1 MRRLFT
7 FLVALG
13 LSASAL
19 VAQTVVSGTI
29 TDATSGE
36 AIEGVAVLVRGT
48 TVGMFTDAEGFYR
61 LEVPEGGDV
70 LIFSYV
76 NRKTVEEAIEGRST
90 INISMVEEISELNEV
105 VVTGYR
111 SFSREK
117 SSVAVSQVAAENITN
132 RPNPSLV
139 QTLSGQVPGLS
150 ISTGNGQPGANSV
163 VNIRG
168 RSSINGD
175 TEPLFIID
183 GAPVD
188 QDNFRSLNP
197 NEIESV
203 TVLKDAAATAI
214 YGNRGANGVIVIE
227 TKGGSYNSPL
237 EVTYTFSNIRSTLQ
251 DNDYNLMNSR
261 EQLTLERDYSDL
273 IGASR
278 GLGAGFTDAQIDSVA
293 SIVDTDWPSYFFR
306 TAVGNNHNLQIRR
319 GTSNTSTYLSIG
331 YLDQEGI
338 LRNTSLQRANV
349 RGNISGRS
357 DDRKFNYSANIS
369 LNFSTT
375 NEDNSV
381 GTSGINRNPVLAAYQ
396 SVPWLSPDDY
406 VDGFTLL
413 SPLRFSNTPLFII
426 DRQNTYTYKEDEL
439 RLISTL
445 SADYEI
451 INGLKIGTRVSGD
464 YLNEFRTQAEA
475 SESFN
480 ALLFGGRRPDAG
492 FQTLRNRRD
501 FLFNQ
506 VTNLSY
512 DNTFGKHSIAGGL
525 FTEYFRAFQDVFG
538 VVAEGLD
545 PKTFAPGDAS
555 GYVGDN
561 PDNDFYVDDA
571 FGNIA
576 RAGLFS
582 YFAQADYDYDTR
594 YGISG
599 TIRRDA
605 SSRFA
610 ETNRWGTFFAVA
622 GRWNVHNEDFA
633 KGLPFDL
640 LKLRASYGTNGNQD
654 LSGGGYFADLNLTRS
669 LYATGGGYGGIN
681 SLLLSQ
687 IGNTDLRW
695 EQITQSNIGLDFETL
710 RGRLRGSLDAYIKTT
725 TDLFIDLPISA
736 VNAQTNIRTNI
747 GSLQNRGFE
756 FLLSYDIFNGVNVG
770 GLLVNV
776 YAIGAFNRQEIL
788 DLGAGREEIIDDDA
802 TSLRVGGPLNE
813 YFIYRYDGVNPENGE
828 VFYLDADGNQT
839 ETPNVDTDRV
849 WLGQNIF
856 PDWQGSF
863 GLNVEFKGFYVNTQ
877 FNYVTGV
884 DRFDFDLSGFQNPNN
899 IGQFR
904 SSNDILDSW
913 TAENTD
919 ASLPALTAANNT
931 YNLDGTSSRFL
942 TSADFLR
949 LRFLNV
955 GYALPQSV
963 LSSIKM
969 RELSVFFSAENL
981 VTFTGWRGFDPEAL
995 NNTSR
1000 IYPTPRILTFGVQVG
1015 L

>member
-1 MRRLFT
+1 M
-7 FLVALG
+7 LVAIG

-19 VAQTVVSGTI
+19 MAQTTISGTV
-29 TDATSGE
+29 TNAESGE
-36 AIEGVAVLVRGT
+36 PIEGVAVLVKGT
-48 TVGMFTDAEGFYR
+48 TVGMFTDSEGVYR
-61 LEVPEGGDV
+61 LEVPSGNSTI
-70 LIFSYV
+70 IFTYV
-76 NRKTVEEAIEGRST
+76 NRKTVEEVIGGRSV
-90 INISMVEEISELNEV
+90 INVAMVEEVKEIGEV

-111 SFSREK
+111 SFSQEK
-117 SSVAVSQVAAENITN
+117 SSVSSSSISAENITN
-132 RPNPSLV
+132 RPNPSVV
-139 QTLSGQVPGLS
+139 QTLSGQIPGLS
-150 ISTGNGQPGANSV
+150 ISTGSGQPGANSV

-227 TKGGSYNSPL
+227 TKGGGYNSPL
-237 EVTYTFSNIRSTLQ
+237 EVTYTYSHIRSTLQ
-251 DNDYNLMNSR
+251 DNDYDLMDSR
-261 EQLTLERDYSDL
+261 QQLTLERDYSDI
-273 IGASR
+273 IGANR
-278 GLGAGFTDAQIDSVA
+278 GLGGGRTDAQIDSIA
-293 SIVDTDWPSYFFR
+293 AIKDTDWPSYFFR
-306 TAVGNNHNLQIRR
+306 TAVGNNHNVQIRR
-319 GTSNTSTYLSIG
+319 GTSNTSTYLSVG

-338 LRNTSLQRANV
+338 LLNSSLQRANL
-349 RGNISGRS
+349 RGNITGRS
-357 DDRKFNYSANIS
+357 DDNKFNYTANLS

-375 NEDNSV
+375 NEDNSI

-396 SVPWLSPDDY
+396 SVPWVTPDDY
-406 VDGFTLL
+406 VDGATLL
-413 SPLRFSNTPLFII
+413 SPLSFANTPLFIM
-426 DRQNTYTYKEDEL
+426 DRLNTYTYKEDEL

-445 SADYEI
+445 SASYEI
-451 INGLKIGTRVSGD
+451 VDGLTIGTRASGD
-464 YLNEFRTQAEA
+464 FLNEYRTQAEA

-492 FQTLRNRRD
+492 FQTMRNRRD

-525 FTEYFRAFQDVFG
+525 FTEYFRAFQDIFG

-561 PDNDFYVDDA
+561 PENDFYVDDA

-622 GRWNVHNEDFA
+622 GRWNIHNEPFA
-633 KGLPFDL
+633 AGLPFDL

-654 LSGGGYFADLNLTRS
+654 LSGGGYFADLTLTRS
-669 LYATGGGYGGIN
+669 LYATGGGYGGGN
-681 SLLLSQ
+681 ALLLAQ
-687 IGNTDLRW
+687 IGNSDLRW
-695 EQITQSNIGLDFETL
+695 EQIAQTNVGIDFETL
-710 RGRLRGSLDAYIKTT
+710 RGRLRGSVDAYIKTT

-736 VNAQTNIRTNI
+736 VNAQTAIRTNI
-747 GSLQNRGFE
+747 GSLQNRGLE
-756 FLLSYDIFNGVNVG
+756 FQLSYDITNGVDLG
-770 GLLVNV
+770 GLLINV
-776 YAIGAFNRQEIL
+776 YAIGAYNKQEIL
-788 DLGAGREEIIDDDA
+788 DLGLGREEIISDGS
-802 TSLRVGGPLNE
+802 TSLRVGGKLSE
-813 YFIYRYDGVNPENGE
+813 YYIYRYAGVNPENGNAL
-828 VFYLDADGNQT
+828 YLDVDGNET

-849 WLGQNIF
+849 WMDQNIF

-863 GLNVEFKGFYVNTQ
+863 GLNIEIKGFYINSQ

-884 DRFDFDLSGFQNPNN
+884 DRFDFDLSGFQNPGN

-904 SSNDILDSW
+904 HSTDVLDSW
-913 TAENTD
+913 SEDNTD
-919 ASLPALTAANNT
+919 GTLPALTAANNT
-931 YNLDGTSSRFL
+931 YNLSGTSSRFL
-942 TSADFLR
+942 TNADFLR
-949 LRFLNV
+949 LRFINV
-955 GYALPQSV
+955 GYSLPETV
-963 LSSIKM
+963 LNSLKM

-981 VTFTGWRGFDPEAL
+981 VTFSEWRGFDPEAL
-995 NNTSR
+995 DNTSR
-1000 IYPTPRILTFGVQVG
+1000 IYPTPRTVTVGVQIG